1 MSNRAELLA
10 RAFLNLHIA
19 VAEIV
24 RRADPIGLVKSGAP
38 DDEYDAEVD
47 RILVRLR
54 AAKTESDVAR
64 IASDVFHERLCPE
77 SELPD
82 GMAEGLAKAIWPVWL
97 ASPCR

>member
-1 MSNRAELLA
+1 MTRGGPETRSRTSNRAELLA

-24 RRADPIGLVKSGAP
+24 RRA
-38 DDEYDAEVD
+38 
-47 RILVRLR
+47 
-54 AAKTESDVAR
+54 AKTESDVAR
-64 IASDVFHERLCPE
+64 LASDVFHERFGPA

-82 GMAEGLAKAIWPVWL
+82 GMAEELARAICPVWL